1 MLGLALGAAK
11 MIGGAAKAK
20 AGRGA
25 RFARN
30 MMGRGKGDGGGGSS
44 AIVARPSSSII
55 PKPDE
60 SSAIVKV
67 PKAKRTYVRLGMEGH
82 LINIR
87 DNVTAIDDYLK
98 GTIAAQKKE
107 IEDKKKQGSEQRRA
121 KQEQKLEK
129 PKKNK
134 KLDMKGMK
142 MPKTGILD
150 GIINFIA
157 NVLMGMLVL
166 KLMEFGEAIE
176 KSGVLQFIGKAADF
190 VLKFGGKLLDGLMS
204 FIDKAYQLYDG
215 LGDKVAEVFGEDG
228 RKAFDDFSSTLNK
241 VLNATISVALV
252 AAALSGGMGKIP
264 VDKQAI
270 KQLKNLPGKNLK
282 QKKKLLRRYVSRYG
296 RRAAERRFGKAAV
309 QQLGGRF
316 ARSAA
321 TNLARRTAVGVIG
334 KAGTRQ
340 FLRTMKNY
348 VSPVVKRIP
357 LIGALIDFALN
368 YFVFKE
374 PIGRAAFMAIGAG
387 LGTWVGGLLGTAIPI
402 PLVGTAI
409 GAFLG
414 AAGGDILGGAIY
426 DMIFGGQ
433 SEDAAKQAV
442 AAQGEAIDKKDQP
455 AQPKTPAV
463 SSRQPSGDIPSS
475 ISSGTGGTYEES
487 ASGTKRAGD
496 LGRYIYKTLTPQ
508 AKAADG
514 VGDFSYASEH
524 PDFGG
529 SFKRSYNSWHN
540 VNRAIDIG
548 GFWPEDQKKILAKIL
563 EFNQQT
569 GATPVELL
577 YGKPGTPQSGTHK
590 DHVHIAYE
598 GGGYVD
604 GKYDMN
610 RIKTYA
616 SYEAGNSDPIVI
628 PLPLPQQT
636 PAPQT
641 YGDNQQITSV
651 ISGGEISNPFEFL
664 DFQG

>member
-60 SSAIVKV
+60 SSAIVKA
-67 PKAKRTYVRLGMEGH
+67 PKVKRTYVRLGMEGH

-190 VLKFGGKLLDGLMS
+190 VLKFGGKLLDGLMTL
-204 FIDKAYQLYDG
+204 IDKAYQLYDG

-252 AAALSGGMGKIP
+252 AATLSGGMSKIP

-270 KQLKNLPGKNLK
+270 KQLKNVPGKSRLAKNK
-282 QKKKLLRRYVSRYG
+282 TLRRYISRFG
-296 RRAAERRFGKAAV
+296 RKAAERRFGKAAV

-316 ARSAA
+316 ARSGA
-321 TNLARRTAVGVIG
+321 TNLARQAMVKGLG
-334 KAGTRQ
+334 KKGTKQ
-340 FLRTMKNY
+340 LLKSMKTF
-348 VSPVVKRIP
+348 VSPIVKRIP
-357 LIGALIDFALN
+357 LVGALIDFALN

-402 PLVGTAI
+402 PFVGTAI

-442 AAQGEAIDKKDQP
+442 AAQGETTDEKEY
-455 AQPKTPAV
+455 
-463 SSRQPSGDIPSS
+463 
-475 ISSGTGGTYEES
+475 TGGRNM
-487 ASGTKRAGD
+487 ASLCVK
-496 LGRYIYKTLTPQ
+496 
-508 AKAADG
+508 
-514 VGDFSYASEH
+514 
-524 PDFGG
+524 
-529 SFKRSYNSWHN
+529 
-540 VNRAIDIG
+540 
-548 GFWPEDQKKILAKIL
+548 
-563 EFNQQT
+563 
-569 GATPVELL
+569 
-577 YGKPGTPQSGTHK
+577 
-590 DHVHIAYE
+590 
-598 GGGYVD
+598 
-604 GKYDMN
+604 
-610 RIKTYA
+610 
-616 SYEAGNSDPIVI
+616 
-628 PLPLPQQT
+628 
-636 PAPQT
+636 
-641 YGDNQQITSV
+641 
-651 ISGGEISNPFEFL
+651 
-664 DFQG
+664 

>member
-190 VLKFGGKLLDGLMS
+190 VLKFGGKLLDGLMTL
-204 FIDKAYQLYDG
+204 IDKAYQLYDG

-252 AAALSGGMGKIP
+252 VL
-264 VDKQAI
+264 
-270 KQLKNLPGKNLK
+270 
-282 QKKKLLRRYVSRYG
+282 
-296 RRAAERRFGKAAV
+296 
-309 QQLGGRF
+309 
-316 ARSAA
+316 
-321 TNLARRTAVGVIG
+321 
-334 KAGTRQ
+334 
-340 FLRTMKNY
+340 
-348 VSPVVKRIP
+348 
-357 LIGALIDFALN
+357 
-368 YFVFKE
+368 
-374 PIGRAAFMAIGAG
+374 
-387 LGTWVGGLLGTAIPI
+387 
-402 PLVGTAI
+402 
-409 GAFLG
+409 
-414 AAGGDILGGAIY
+414 
-426 DMIFGGQ
+426 
-433 SEDAAKQAV
+433 
-442 AAQGEAIDKKDQP
+442 
-455 AQPKTPAV
+455 
-463 SSRQPSGDIPSS
+463 
-475 ISSGTGGTYEES
+475 
-487 ASGTKRAGD
+487 
-496 LGRYIYKTLTPQ
+496 
-508 AKAADG
+508 
-514 VGDFSYASEH
+514 H
-524 PDFGG
+524 
-529 SFKRSYNSWHN
+529 
-540 VNRAIDIG
+540 
-548 GFWPEDQKKILAKIL
+548 
-563 EFNQQT
+563 
-569 GATPVELL
+569 
-577 YGKPGTPQSGTHK
+577 
-590 DHVHIAYE
+590 
-598 GGGYVD
+598 
-604 GKYDMN
+604 
-610 RIKTYA
+610 
-616 SYEAGNSDPIVI
+616 
-628 PLPLPQQT
+628 
-636 PAPQT
+636 
-641 YGDNQQITSV
+641 
-651 ISGGEISNPFEFL
+651 
-664 DFQG
+664 